1 MKKSIACILL
11 FSMIGVIVVT
21 SCSKS
26 SDPAPVLTR
35 ESLLGKWMVSDN
47 QRKINYEVTFFAD
60 SSSSNGI
67 RMKNFGGSGQNVYAI
82 AYLSGTTLS
91 IPTDELLTNG
101 WIINGSGSVSGTT
114 HITWPFTYLD
124 AADLFA
130 RKADFVKE

>member
-1 MKKSIACILL
+1 MKKFTACLLL
-11 FSMIGVIVVT
+11 FSMIGVFFVT

-26 SDPAPVLTR
+26 SDPAPVVTR
-35 ESLLGKWMVSDN
+35 ESLLGIWMVSDN
-47 QRKINYEVTFFAD
+47 QRKINYEVTFLAD
-60 SSSSNGI
+60 TSSTNGI

-101 WIINGSGSVSGTT
+101 WIINGSGAVSGTT
-114 HITWPFTYLD
+114 RISWPFTYLD

-130 RKADFVKE
+130 RQADFVKQ